1 MLLLKNGN
9 GNHSDKFREAIYRL
23 RWDQCQVLADCKNNI
38 SESEDGQWEK
48 KKKNFPSFR
57 GT

>member
-1 MLLLKNGN
+1 MGITLISLEKPY
-9 GNHSDKFREAIYRL
+9 IQTV

-38 SESEDGQWEK
+38 SESDGQWEK
-48 KKKNFPSFR
+48 KNKNFPSFR